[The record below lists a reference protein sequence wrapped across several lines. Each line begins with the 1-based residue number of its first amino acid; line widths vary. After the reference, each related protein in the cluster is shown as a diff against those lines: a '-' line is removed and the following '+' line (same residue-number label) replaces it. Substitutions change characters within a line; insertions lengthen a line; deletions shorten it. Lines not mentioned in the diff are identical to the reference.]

1 MRCETIS
8 GMTRVELATPGPR
21 DEAEFIEAMAA
32 SADVHRPWL
41 FPPTTPA
48 DYGDYLGRLGERKHG
63 FLARRIEDGAL
74 VGWLNVS
81 DIVRG
86 ALQGANLS
94 YGGVA
99 AHRGQGYMSE
109 ALQLVLH
116 EAFVTLELHRLE
128 ANIQPANVGSLALA
142 RRAGFVVE
150 GFSPAYLKI
159 DGEWRDHERWALRSE
174 AWRARRR

>member
-1 MRCETIS
+1 
-8 GMTRVELATPGPR
+8 MTRVEISSPTPD
-21 DEAEFIEAMAA
+21 DESEFIAAMAA
-32 SADVHRPWL
+32 SAELHRPWL

-48 DYGDYLGRLGERKHG
+48 AYRAYLGRLIEDRKYG
-63 FLARRIEDGAL
+63 YLARRVEDQQL

-86 ALQGANLS
+86 ALQGANVS

-116 EAFVTLELHRLE
+116 EAFVTLGLHRLE
-128 ANIQPANVGSLALA
+128 ANIQPGNVGSLALA
-142 RRAGFVVE
+142 RRAGFQLE
-150 GFSPAYLKI
+150 GFSPGYLYI
-159 DGEWRDHERWALRSE
+159 DGEWRDHERWALRRE
-174 AWRARRR
+174 AWHARRR